1 MPNTANANWTL
12 ARITALLDDDKAV
25 NRAIIR
31 LWLIVCGE
39 RLHLRLNMG
48 EVDQLQRW
56 YMAVM
61 LHEKLTDYRAAREF
75 CKRYASTL
83 LEVAQEKEGVSE

>member
-1 MPNTANANWTL
+1 MPSWTL
-12 ARITALLDDDKAV
+12 ARITALLDDDEAV

-39 RLHLRLNMG
+39 RLHLNLNMG
-48 EVDQLQRW
+48 EVDQLQCW

-61 LHEKLTDYRAAREF
+61 LHGKLSGYDAARKF
-75 CKRYASTL
+75 CKRYARIL
-83 LEVAQEKEGVSE
+83 LEVAQEKEGVVE